1 MRITSKG
8 QVTIPKHVREKLGI
22 GPGDEV
28 GFREEGQAM
37 IVEKAEEP
45 KKVNAGAE
53 LAKHLL
59 GKGPMLRAGRPM
71 MTAEE
76 VTELMRGR
84 SMNASDT
91 D

>member
-8 QVTIPKHVREKLGI
+8 QVTVPKHIRDKLGI
-22 GPGDEV
+22 GPGDDI
-28 GFREEGQAM
+28 GFREEGQAV
-37 IVEKAEEP
+37 IVEKVEEP
-45 KKVNAGAE
+45 KKVNKGLE

-59 GKGPMLRAGRPM
+59 GKGPMLRQGRPL

-84 SMNASDT
+84 AMNASDI